1 MLEKIK
7 DVYIMRNMIDFTDY
21 KVKCIKHILF
31 EKLNCRFTWITIK
44 FLKSV
49 SWKLTSLFQKL
60 YGEEIK
66 SHLDTLDEKE

>member
-7 DVYIMRNMIDFTDY
+7 DVYIMRNMIDFTDC

-31 EKLNCRFTWITIK
+31 EKLNWFTRITIK
-44 FLKSV
+44 FLKSI

>member
-31 EKLNCRFTWITIK
+31 EKLNCRFT
-44 FLKSV
+44 
-49 SWKLTSLFQKL
+49 
-60 YGEEIK
+60 
-66 SHLDTLDEKE
+66 

>member
-7 DVYIMRNMIDFTDY
+7 DVYIMRNVIGFTDY
-21 KVKCIKHILF
+21 EIKYIKHKLF
-31 EKLNCRFTWITIK
+31 EKLNWFTRITIK
-44 FLKSV
+44 FLKSI